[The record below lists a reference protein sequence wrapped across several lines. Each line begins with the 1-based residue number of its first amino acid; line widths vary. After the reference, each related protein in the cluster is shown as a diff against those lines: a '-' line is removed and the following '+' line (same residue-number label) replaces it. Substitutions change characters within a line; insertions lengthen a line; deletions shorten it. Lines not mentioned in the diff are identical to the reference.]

1 MKVKDLI
8 NILESYNQ
16 NDEVI
21 FYNLENNDL
30 KQFQLETILN
40 ADGRCEI
47 TTCDP
52 KEMEGN
58 NE

>member
-30 KQFQLETILN
+30 KQFELETILS

-52 KEMEGN
+52 KEMED
-58 NE
+58 

>member
-8 NILESYNQ
+8 NILYKQ
-16 NDEVI
+16 NLYDEVI
-21 FYNLENNDL
+21 FYNLENYDL
-30 KQFQLETILN
+30 KQFELETILS

-52 KEMEGN
+52 KEMED
-58 NE
+58 

>member
-52 KEMEGN
+52 NEMED
-58 NE
+58 

>member
-52 KEMEGN
+52 KEMEELNG
-58 NE
+58 